1 MDTNRTTYERIA
13 KEFSATRRSVWA
25 CVRAFADDYLR
36 SGQKV
41 LEVGCGNG
49 KNLEFLQHRVD
60 VVGIDTC
67 ENFVRICGAKGL
79 NVRAGD
85 AREIPYGEATFDAVL
100 CIAMFHHV
108 AEEDR
113 CRAFRDILRVLR
125 VGGVGILTCWSV
137 EQPEYSKFIFSEGL
151 NIVPWNKTQFR
162 YYYVYSETMFRE
174 YFQSFSEIT
183 IERIYNELGNWVLVF
198 RKV

>member
-1 MDTNRTTYERIA
+1 MRGLPKN
-13 KEFSATRRSVWA
+13 FPRRGT

-85 AREIPYGEATFDAVL
+85 AREIPYGDAIFDAVL

-125 VGGVGILTCWSV
+125 VGILTCWSV
-137 EQPEYSKFIFSEGL
+137 EQPAKFIFSEGL
-151 NIVPWNKTQFR
+151 DLCPGIKPSFGIITSIVKLCFVNTFNRFR
-162 YYYVYSETMFRE
+162 R
-174 YFQSFSEIT
+174 
-183 IERIYNELGNWVLVF
+183 
-198 RKV
+198 